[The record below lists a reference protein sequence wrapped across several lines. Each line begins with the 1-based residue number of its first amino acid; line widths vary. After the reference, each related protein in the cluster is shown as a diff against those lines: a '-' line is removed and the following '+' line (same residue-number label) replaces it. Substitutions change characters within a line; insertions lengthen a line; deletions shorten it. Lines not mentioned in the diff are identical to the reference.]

1 MVICFTC
8 NKRIEGQVLTALDKT
23 YHPEH
28 FVCEKCKKPICDNK
42 FRTHDGR
49 AYCEEDYNRMF
60 VAQCFGCGQ
69 SISGKFISALGH
81 DWHEEHF
88 LCSWCN
94 SKLIGQTF
102 MEHMGKPICQKC
114 FKDNVA
120 SKCKRCGQGIT
131 ERVIKALDNT
141 WHPDCF
147 QCCKCKSAISAKVFS
162 VSSDNEPICEKC
174 S

>member
-88 LCSWCN
+88 LCSC
-94 SKLIGQTF
+94 
-102 MEHMGKPICQKC
+102 
-114 FKDNVA
+114 A
-120 SKCKRCGQGIT
+120 SKTTSQ
-131 ERVIKALDNT
+131 AN
-141 WHPDCF
+141 
-147 QCCKCKSAISAKVFS
+147 KCKSAISAKVFS